1 MFSGIEWSSSYNHC
15 LFSYVDIA
23 FVNIL
28 CGILWHTLWFTDH
41 WNKLVSHIWRTT
53 MCSWGN
59 LLYECMY
66 TPTIL
71 QHLWGTNGSIATYSV
86 LVLFMVWY
94 CTAMYTTLV
103 YLSYIHR
110 RMLNRT
116 TMHTDVC
123 LKCLIPQNWRW
134 DITVLSVFYVT
145 VNLSCIWW
153 FSCSFAWSDSSTK
166 EMLHHPGWA

>member
-15 LFSYVDIA
+15 HFSYVVVA

-94 CTAMYTTLV
+94 CTAMYHFSVSVLYTQEDV
-103 YLSYIHR
+103 EPYYDAYKHLSE
-110 RMLNRT
+110 MFDT
-116 TMHTDVC
+116 SK
-123 LKCLIPQNWRW
+123 LKVRYNCAIS
-134 DITVLSVFYVT
+134 VLCHSQSQLHMMVF
-145 VNLSCIWW
+145 LFICMKW
-153 FSCSFAWSDSSTK
+153 
-166 EMLHHPGWA
+166 